1 MDRDIHDIYDVIL
14 KLLVAVYGS
23 IFLNFMGIEGEIK
36 EELNVEFTTLNGEKF
51 FLDFLALMSD
61 DTLCH
66 VEFQYPHAKPGD
78 NDRFFKYNISA
89 EVRHQKRAET
99 YVFNFDFKKIESK
112 FKKMGKTKC
121 FSPINF
127 NLEGF
132 DFNEFIKNI
141 NIKVKLNK
149 ELSHDEEI
157 MLVLIPV
164 IPEFNG
170 DVKVLNWVSMVL
182 LNRNLFDES
191 KYEFIRIIV
200 DLEIEN
206 FLTVDEQNEIYGVL
220 NMTPHAEKVVLKVIR
235 EVNQKVLNESEQKG
249 IEKGIGEGIGK
260 GKLDIAKNM
269 VEKGF
274 SMDEIVEITGL
285 TVDEIIS

>member
-1 MDRDIHDIYDVIL
+1 M
-14 KLLVAVYGS
+14 
-23 IFLNFMGIEGEIK
+23 
-36 EELNVEFTTLNGEKF
+36 EFTTLKGDKF

-99 YVFNFDFKKIESK
+99 YIFNFDFKKIESN

-127 NLEGF
+127 NLEGI

-141 NIKVKLNK
+141 NIKVKSNK

-170 DVKVLNWVSMVL
+170 DVEVLNWVSMVL
-182 LNRNLFDES
+182 SNRELFDES
-191 KYEFIRIIV
+191 KYEFIRLLWIWKLKI
-200 DLEIEN
+200 
-206 FLTVDEQNEIYGVL
+206 FLLLMNKIKSMECY

-249 IEKGIGEGIGK
+249 IKKGVEEGIEK

-274 SMDEIVEITGL
+274 SMDTIVEITGL
-285 TVDEIIS
+285 TMDEIISL